1 MINKIT
7 QMTNRIKQFILVMI
21 FVVIPVWI
29 VITPNQTLA
38 ESDREFWKMPF
49 VKDIKTIWTEKKQ
62 NDSLIHTIQTAI
74 NWVLWLLSMISLCLV
89 IYAWFLML
97 TSWWDSKKYDKGLS
111 IIKNAAIGLAII
123 AVSWLIVSLIFY
135 VINGSTKP
143 NV

>member
-1 MINKIT
+1 
-7 QMTNRIKQFILVMI
+7 MTNRIKQFILAMV

-29 VITPNQTLA
+29 IVTPNQALA

-62 NDSLIHTIQTAI
+62 NDSLVHTIQTAI
-74 NWVLWLLSMISLCLV
+74 NWVLWLLSMVSLCLV

-111 IIKNAAIGLAII
+111 IIKNAGIGLAII
-123 AVSWLIVSLIFY
+123 AVSWLIVSLIFF

>member
-7 QMTNRIKQFILVMI
+7 QMTNRIKQFILAMV

>member
-7 QMTNRIKQFILVMI
+7 QMTNRIKQFILVMV

>member
-7 QMTNRIKQFILVMI
+7 QMTNRIKQFILVMV

-38 ESDREFWKMPF
+38 ESEREFWKMPF

-74 NWVLWLLSMISLCLV
+74 NWVLGLLASISLCLV

>member
-7 QMTNRIKQFILVMI
+7 QMTNRIKQFILAMV

-74 NWVLWLLSMISLCLV
+74 IWVLWLLSMISLCLV